1 MIISSLRT
9 VLSTVSFASLFFIV
23 AASATPEWNV
33 TAVKESVHPPPGWV
47 KYAFASPDHVL
58 RLRIALPQPRFH
70 VLEQHLMEISDPNHE
85 RYGKYL
91 SKDQVDD
98 LVRPC
103 DESLDLVTQWL
114 ENWGIYEKDISLSAA
129 KDWVTI
135 AIPLRLAEQ
144 MLNTV
149 RDAYRFPRRRF
160 ADISRR
166 RIMFG
171 HTFRKMC
178 SSFARLNTVFLPSYT
193 RTLI

>member
-1 MIISSLRT
+1 MIISSLRA
-9 VLSTVSFASLFFIV
+9 VLSLVFFASFFSIV
-23 AASATPEWNV
+23 SASATSEWNV
-33 TAVKESVHPPPGWV
+33 TSVKESVHPPPGWV
-47 KYAFASPDHVL
+47 KYAFAAPDHVL
-58 RLRIALPQPRFH
+58 RLRIALPQPQFH
-70 VLEQHLMEISDPNHE
+70 ILEQHLMEISDPNHE

-98 LVRPC
+98 LVRPY
-103 DESLDLVTQWL
+103 DQSLDLVTQWL
-114 ENWGIYEKDISLSAA
+114 ESWGIYEKDISRSAA

-135 AIPLRLAEQ
+135 MVPLRLAEQ

-149 RDAYRFPRRRF
+149 RDAYRFPPRRF
-160 ADISRR
+160 TDISRR

-178 SSFARLNTVFLPSYT
+178 SSFARLNTVFPQSYT